1 MTDIRITE
9 FKGYSKEDFYQFL
22 RIHHNSF
29 YDIIIPKEYGLEQD
43 GDLFLQDYFNIL
55 YASQLLARISHNIM
69 WSNPDPMV
77 KGEFSLIIITTR
89 LKRLANLLYYFSNA
103 FDWETNEDAYINFQI
118 AALNTEGF
126 LRQGEVYAC
135 PSYVTIINE
144 YNSGNDD

>member
-89 LKRLANLLYYFSNA
+89 LKGWPTSS
-103 FDWETNEDAYINFQI
+103 TI
-118 AALNTEGF
+118 F
-126 LRQGEVYAC
+126 LMPLIGKLMKMR
-135 PSYVTIINE
+135 T
-144 YNSGNDD
+144 